1 MKLRELVLHKS
12 LLFYTVIG
20 VSNTL
25 LTMGMEFILNN
36 VFGLPYWWVTSI
48 PFAITSVTS
57 FVFNR
62 RFSFKEHR
70 GGFRTDMLKFYAL
83 FIACYLLAF
92 RVAKPLAIKL
102 MSDANASEKA
112 IHNVSII
119 VGQCVFTP
127 LNYLGQ
133 RFLVYRKKQT
143 PPRPEDET
151 AVEDIAEE
159 DASSEE

>member
-1 MKLRELVLHKS
+1 MKLKELILHKS
-12 LLFYTVIG
+12 LLFYTIIG

-25 LTMGMEFILNN
+25 LTMGLEFILNN
-36 VFGLPYWWVTSI
+36 VFGLPYWCVTSI

-62 RFSFKEHR
+62 RYSFR
-70 GGFRTDMLKFYAL
+70 SNGNFWTDMLKFYVL
-83 FIACYLLAF
+83 FIACYLIAF
-92 RVAKPLAIKL
+92 CVAKPLAIKL

-112 IHNVSII
+112 VHNVSIV

-133 RFLVYRKKQT
+133 RFLVYRKKKT
-143 PPRPEDET
+143 PSRPEDET
-151 AVEDIAEE
+151 AVEDAAESNT
-159 DASSEE
+159 SSEE

>member
-1 MKLRELVLHKS
+1 MKLKELVLHKS

-25 LTMGMEFILNN
+25 LTMGLEFILNN
-36 VFGLPYWWVTSI
+36 VFGLPYWWFTLI

-62 RFSFKEHR
+62 RYSFKSK
-70 GGFRTDMLKFYAL
+70 GNFWADMLKFYAL

-92 RVAKPLAIKL
+92 CVAKPLAEKL
-102 MSDANASEKA
+102 MTDANATEKA
-112 IHNVSII
+112 IHNVAII

-133 RFLVYRKKQT
+133 RFLVYREKKT
-143 PPRPEDET
+143 PPRPEDE
-151 AVEDIAEE
+151 AAIDDVSENGR
-159 DASSEE
+159 SSEE

>member
-1 MKLRELVLHKS
+1 MKLKELVLHKS
-12 LLFYTVIG
+12 LLFYTIIG
-20 VSNTL
+20 MSNTL
-25 LTMGMEFILNN
+25 LTMGLEFILNN

-62 RFSFKEHR
+62 KFSFDSK
-70 GGFRTDMLKFYAL
+70 GNFWTDMLKFYAL

-92 RVAKPLAIKL
+92 CVAKPLAIKL

-112 IHNVSII
+112 IHNVSIV

-133 RFLVYRKKQT
+133 RFIVYRAKKT
-143 PPRPEDET
+143 PPRPEDE
-151 AVEDIAEE
+151 AACEDIAE
-159 DASSEE
+159 DGDGAEE

>member
-1 MKLRELVLHKS
+1 MKLKELILHKS
-12 LLFYTVIG
+12 LLFYTIIG

-25 LTMGMEFILNN
+25 LTMGLEFILNN

-57 FVFNR
+57 FIFNR
-62 RFSFKEHR
+62 RYSFKSK
-70 GGFRTDMLKFYAL
+70 GNFWTDMLKFYAL
-83 FIACYLLAF
+83 FIACYLIAF
-92 RVAKPLAIKL
+92 CVAKPLAIKL

-112 IHNVSII
+112 IHNVSIV

-133 RFLVYRKKQT
+133 RFLVYREKKT
-143 PPRPEDET
+143 PSRPEDET
-151 AVEDIAEE
+151 AIEDVSES
-159 DASSEE
+159 DTHSEE

>member
-1 MKLRELVLHKS
+1 MKIKELLLHKS
-12 LLFYTVIG
+12 LLFYTIIG

-25 LTMGMEFILNN
+25 FTMGLEFILNN

-62 RFSFKEHR
+62 RFSFKENR
-70 GGFRTDMLKFYAL
+70 GNFWTDMLKFYAL
-83 FIACYLLAF
+83 FIACYLVAF
-92 RVAKPLAIKL
+92 CVAKPLAIKI

-112 IHNVSII
+112 IYNVSII

-127 LNYLGQ
+127 LNYFGQ
-133 RFLVYRKKQT
+133 RFLVYRKTET
-143 PPRPEDET
+143 PPRPEDEA
-151 AVEDIAEE
+151 AVEPDDVE
-159 DASSEE
+159 DADL